1 MFLQRLKGVPASQV
15 INAQIDA
22 WGGRRFLMCMLV
34 QLSANVLCWWKKID
48 GGEYVAIVLGITGT
62 YVAGNTF
69 QKREEIKANVNPE
82 ATKQLGEGTRTTVES
97 STLPK

>member
-1 MFLQRLKGVPASQV
+1 
-15 INAQIDA
+15 
-22 WGGRRFLMCMLV
+22 MCMLV
-34 QLSANVLCWWKKID
+34 QLSANILVWFTKISD
-48 GGEYVAIVLGITGT
+48 DVYMAIVLGITGT

-82 ATKQLGEGTRTTVES
+82 ATKQLGEGTRTVVES

>member
-1 MFLQRLKGVPASQV
+1 MLPARLRGVPASQV

-34 QLSANVLCWWKKID
+34 QLSANVLIWFSKID
-48 GGEYVAIVLGITGT
+48 GGEYVAIVLGITGV

-69 QKREEIKANVNPE
+69 QKNTQIRVGSTETDSELKQEKEIK
-82 ATKQLGEGTRTTVES
+82 
-97 STLPK
+97 